1 MLDRVRVLLRRSPGA
16 PTAKAGGRSGRMGGA
31 ANRWDGPDAG
41 GDDEQLTHDL
51 LADVLPRP
59 ESAPESQEA
68 SPGLERDAAPTSPP
82 GSDGRRDFGQA
93 GRPLNRQS
101 PFFVGFVGA
110 LGVLAAYG
118 LWQAVASLDT
128 VLTLIVISFF
138 LTLALNPLVEFLVRR
153 RLARGLA
160 VTVVFLLL
168 VLVFVLLG
176 SLVLPPV
183 SQQATDLVN
192 STPRYFEEILR
203 NPQVQELDRH
213 YEVIAR
219 IQEELNRRITDNAFM
234 SQVAGG
240 ILGAGRL
247 IASGVFSTLTVLV
260 LTLYF
265 LVSLP
270 ALKQAAY
277 ALVPA
282 SRRPRVISLS
292 EEMMRRVGSY
302 AIGQIAVAAVNAFCA
317 WIMMSIVGIRYAA
330 VLAVAVGLLGLIPMV
345 GASLGAVIVGVV
357 ALFDDPTKAVIAI
370 TYFVI
375 YQQIENYLVAPRIMQ
390 RTVSVPGTVT
400 IVAALVG
407 GTLLGVVGALIAIPT
422 AAGLLLL
429 YEEVLV
435 PRQRRH

>member
-16 PTAKAGGRSGRMGGA
+16 PTAEEGGRSGPIGGPA
-31 ANRWDGPDAG
+31 TRLDGPDTG
-41 GDDEQLTHDL
+41 DDDEQLTRDL
-51 LADVLPRP
+51 LADVLSRP
-59 ESAPESQEA
+59 ESAQESEEA
-68 SPGLERDAAPTSPP
+68 GPGLEPDAAPTSHP
-82 GSDGRRDFGQA
+82 GSSGRRDFGQA

-153 RLARGLA
+153 RLARGLS

-168 VLVFVLLG
+168 VLVFILLG

-203 NPQVQELDRH
+203 NPQVQELDQH

-219 IQEELNRRITDNAFM
+219 IQEELNRRITDSAFM

-240 ILGAGRL
+240 ILDAGRL

-317 WIMMSIVGIRYAA
+317 WIMMSIIGIRYAA

-370 TYFVI
+370 VYFVI